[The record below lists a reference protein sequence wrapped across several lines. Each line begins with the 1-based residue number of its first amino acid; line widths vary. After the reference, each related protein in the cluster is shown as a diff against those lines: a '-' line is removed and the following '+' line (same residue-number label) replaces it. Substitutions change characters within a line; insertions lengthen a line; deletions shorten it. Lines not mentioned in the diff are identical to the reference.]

1 MKLVSLTANKSSFH
15 PVIFKDGLNIIV
27 GQQAASSAENDG
39 NTYNGVGK
47 SLILHLIHFC
57 LGSNKIDTFTEKLE
71 GWKFTLTF
79 SINGENYSCSR
90 STQEQGK
97 IYFNG
102 EELSPRKLNA
112 QIIELCFD
120 EKIMTKNMTFNTLFS
135 RFVRRFRSCYI
146 EYDKYVPKESD
157 YSKLLNNAYLLGLD
171 TELIIKKKEL
181 RDKQTT
187 ADKTENAI
195 KKDAVFKQYYLGE
208 SDAELDKDDL
218 DYKIK
223 ELKKE
228 IASFKISS
236 NYHDIEKEADEK
248 SYKKKILE
256 NRRVIINS
264 NIKNIEK
271 SLNHPLGATDNNI
284 YKIYEAANI
293 EIPSMVKKSID
304 EVLNFHN
311 SMIVNRT
318 KRLSKELLNFQ
329 KQLKDID
336 REITVLGTQMDEL
349 LRFLDS
355 HGALE
360 EYSSLNSQLSAFQ
373 REASRIEE
381 YQKILKSYKD
391 LQLEIKEEYIEQD
404 KSMNLYLLSEQDYIS
419 KLKETFQHYAKR
431 FYPKKRSG
439 LVVRNNSGENTIRC
453 EIEARIEDDSS
464 DGVNEVRLFCFDL
477 LILLCKI
484 SKVRFLMHDSRLFAN
499 MDPRQRESLFRIISN
514 VCSENE
520 LQYICTINEDAL
532 LSFKNLFDDVEYKK
546 IILDN
551 VRLELKDD
559 CPESKL
565 LGIQVDI
572 DLEENTKTKEMN

>member
-15 PVIFKDGLNIIV
+15 PIIFKDGLNIIV
-27 GQQAASSAENDG
+27 GQQAASSVGNDG

-47 SLILHLIHFC
+47 SLVLHLIHFC
-57 LGSNKIDTFTEKLE
+57 LGSNKIDTFTEKLQ
-71 GWKFTLTF
+71 GWEFTLTF
-79 SINGENYSCSR
+79 SINGENYSCRR
-90 STQEQGK
+90 STAEQGK
-97 IYFNG
+97 IYLNG
-102 EELSPRKLNA
+102 EEFSPRKLNA
-112 QIIELCFD
+112 QIIDLCFD
-120 EKIMTKNMTFNTLFS
+120 EKSITKNMTFNTLFS

-171 TELIIKKKEL
+171 IELMIKKKEL

-187 ADKTENAI
+187 ADKTEKAI
-195 KKDAVFKQYYLGE
+195 KKDVVFKQYYLGE
-208 SDAELDKDDL
+208 SDAEIDKDDL

-228 IASFKISS
+228 IAAFKISS
-236 NYHDIEKEADEK
+236 NYHEIEKEADEK
-248 SYKKKILE
+248 SYRKKMLE

-271 SLNHPLGATDNNI
+271 SLNHPVDITDNNI
-284 YKIYEAANI
+284 YKIYEIANI
-293 EIPSMVKKSID
+293 EIPTMVKKSID
-304 EVLNFHN
+304 EVLDFHK

-318 KRLSKELLNFQ
+318 KRLSKELINFQ
-329 KQLKDID
+329 KQLKEID
-336 REITVLGTQMDEL
+336 REIAVLGTKMDDL

-360 EYSSLNSQLSAFQ
+360 EYSSLTSQLSEFQ
-373 REASRIEE
+373 NEASRIEE

-391 LQLEIKEEYIEQD
+391 IQLEIKEEYIEQD

-419 KLKETFQHYAKR
+419 KLKETFQLYAKK

-477 LILLCKI
+477 LILLCKV
-484 SKVRFLMHDSRLFAN
+484 SEMRFMMHDSRLFAN
-499 MDPRQRESLFRIISN
+499 MDPRQRESLFRIIN
-514 VCSENE
+514 DVCTENG

-532 LSFKNLFDDVEYKK
+532 FSFKNLFDDAEYKK

-572 DLEENTKTKEMN
+572 DLEENSKTKEMS